1 MFTKT
6 LATVAALAALGFA
19 ASSYAASPSSFDP
32 DSISMK
38 VKIADLN
45 LSSRAGATVALQR
58 IHQAAK
64 AICGD
69 EPPVKVLA
77 GGVEYRACMSSVTN
91 RAVASLANPYVTA
104 MNSGHGKGDTI
115 LASNRH

>member
-6 LATVAALAALGFA
+6 LTTVVALAALGFA
-19 ASSYAASPSSFDP
+19 ASSHAASPSSFDP
-32 DSISMK
+32 DTVSIK

-45 LSSRAGATVALQR
+45 LSSEAGATAALQR

-64 AICGD
+64 TICGD

-77 GGVEYRACMSSVTN
+77 GGAEYRACMTSVTN
-91 RAVASLANPYVTA
+91 RAVTSLDSPYVTA
-104 MNSGHGKGDTI
+104 MNRGSGKGDTV
-115 LASNRH
+115 LASNPR